1 MGILIR
7 VVWLSVLLG
16 GGVGASGAD
25 VQGALVRQDDVIAT
39 LGGASVV
46 AADQSGYAETLLA
59 VSRPDLRLRWRSL
72 AWEGDTVF
80 ARPRELNFPS
90 VTSQLQTAG
99 ATLVLL
105 QFGEM
110 ESFAGAA
117 GVPGFAAAY
126 ERLLTEVGTVVPRR
140 VLLTPRIAAGTGSIE
155 PAGREAQIA
164 LYAATVRELG
174 TRLGLPVVVQAD
186 RRGDGAPGDAE
197 PIALALSGIKIP
209 RPIVAPDG
217 RYLAS
222 DLEALRRA
230 IVARNRLWFDYTRPM
245 NWAFLGGDRTEQP
258 SSRDHRNRS
267 LRWFPAEME
276 QFGPLITAADQE
288 VWKAAAAVAGDS
300 R

>member
-1 MGILIR
+1 
-7 VVWLSVLLG
+7 
-16 GGVGASGAD
+16 
-25 VQGALVRQDDVIAT
+25 GALVRQDDVIAT

-46 AADQSGYAETLLA
+46 AADQSGYAEALVALA
-59 VSRPDLRLRWRSL
+59 RPDLRLRWRSL

-90 VTSQLQTAG
+90 LTHQLQTAG

-117 GVPGFAAAY
+117 GVPAFAAAY
-126 ERLLTEVGTVVPRR
+126 EQLLTEVGAVVPRR
-140 VLLTPRIAAGTGSIE
+140 VLLTPRIPAVTGSIE
-155 PAGREAQIA
+155 PADREAQIA
-164 LYAATVRELG
+164 PYAAAVRELG
-174 TRLGLPVVVQAD
+174 TRLGLPVVVVPAD
-186 RRGDGAPGDAE
+186 RRGDWAPGHAV
-197 PIALALSGIKIP
+197 PIAFALSGIKIP
-209 RPIVAPDG
+209 PPIVSPDG
-217 RYLAS
+217 RFGAS
-222 DLEALRRA
+222 DLEALRQA
-230 IVARNRLWFDYTRPM
+230 IVARNRVWFDYSRPM

-276 QFGPLITAADQE
+276 QFRPLITAADQE
-288 VWKAAAAVAGDS
+288 VWKAAAAVAGGS